1 MNDLDV
7 TKAMEPKSDQLNADD
22 FLTGARDVRIASV
35 DVDNTR
41 DKKVWIYI
49 EGETKKPWKP
59 SVTYLRVIYVIWG
72 TPNAALWIGRE
83 LTLYRDPEIHFGPE
97 KVGGIAISNMDG
109 IERPTAVSVTKT
121 RGKKQTIIIKPFISK
136 DAPKIDVEAVQADAL
151 AAASKG
157 KDAFTKWWRENPST
171 RKLVKPIEADL
182 KAATVKADA
191 PAPEP
196 ADAPTEGNDN
206 DPAI

>member
-1 MNDLDV
+1 
-7 TKAMEPKSDQLNADD
+7 MEPKSDQLNADD
-22 FLTGARDVRIASV
+22 FLTKPRDVKIASV

-49 EGETKKPWKP
+49 EGEPKKPWKP
-59 SVTYLRVIYVIWG
+59 SVTYLRVVSVIWG

-97 KVGGIAISNMDG
+97 KVGGIAVSHMDG

-136 DAPKIDVEAVQADAL
+136 DAPKIDVEAVNTAARE
-151 AAASKG
+151 AAANG
-157 KDAFTKWWRENPST
+157 KASFTDWWKANAST
-171 RKLVKPIEADL
+171 RDMVKPIMDEL
-182 KAATVKADA
+182 KASVAAADA
-191 PAPEP
+191 PA
-196 ADAPTEGNDN
+196 EGDDN
-206 DPAI
+206 GPSI

>member
-22 FLTGARDVRIASV
+22 FLTGPRDVRIASV

-49 EGETKKPWKP
+49 EGEPKKPWKP
-59 SVTYLRVIYVIWG
+59 SVTYLRVVSVIWS

-97 KVGGIAISNMDG
+97 KVGGIAVSHMDG

-136 DAPKIDVEAVQADAL
+136 DAPKIDVEAVNTAARE
-151 AAASKG
+151 AAANG
-157 KDAFTKWWRENPST
+157 KASFTDWWQSNATT
-171 RKLVKPIEADL
+171 RDLVKPIMDEL
-182 KAATVKADA
+182 KASVAAADA
-191 PAPEP
+191 PAP
-196 ADAPTEGNDN
+196 AEGDDN
-206 DPAI
+206 GPSI